1 MRASLLTI
9 VCAGLAIAP
18 GLAKADTFGFSLSG
32 AGVSTSGQISATANG
47 SGVFTITNI
56 AAPGITG
63 VIVPN
68 TSFFSNDNLL
78 FANPRVVDVSG
89 LGFTENFGGSTYL
102 VNLYSA
108 NAFNPPSNIVYY
120 ADTYD
125 TSGNFLEE
133 DAVAFTVV
141 TPEPSSLMLL
151 GTGVLAVA
159 TQLRRRIRWA

>member
-47 SGVFTITNI
+47 
-56 AAPGITG
+56 AAPGIAG

-133 DAVAFTVV
+133 DEVAFTVV

-159 TQLRRRIRWA
+159 TQLRRRIRCA